1 MKPTRYFPSCWR
13 WSVGR
18 RTSTQ
23 RDRSCTGGGWTPT
36 VCWCR
41 PPTPA
46 ASSPFIVPPFAKTG
60 GGDVE
65 VRCSDGIGG
74 TAPPGPWSLW
84 NCMIRSDFS
93 FITSNLLGFPQKV
106 LFSLLGDPRACP
118 RPAHCVDPRACSV
131 PTCLHTLPWACT
143 RPELQEGACTIGLPA
158 AQQKSP
164 VLSSQNQKW
173 QPYPSSI
180 WSIPHHRMPV
190 QVSMQ
195 AWVAGPCSKTHTQ
208 CRLVVEYLSSQSP
221 QIHGKQDSTT
231 TLWRFDAKQSKSCKK
246 PPQNQV
252 LNQTKHWTTRPAH
265 SPQAPGSVGPLLSY
279 PFQSGDQA
287 SRQHSPH
294 AASMLAPSIHD
305 NQLHTPRLHKRKAW
319 VHNLRIPKGKNWD
332 TPLFLSQQV
341 GRFECVILAAGGLA
355 TGRSS

>member
-1 MKPTRYFPSCWR
+1 MRPTRYFPSCWR

-195 AWVAGPCSKTHTQ
+195 AWVAGPCSKTHT
-208 CRLVVEYLSSQSP
+208 
-221 QIHGKQDSTT
+221 
-231 TLWRFDAKQSKSCKK
+231 
-246 PPQNQV
+246 
-252 LNQTKHWTTRPAH
+252 H
-265 SPQAPGSVGPLLSY
+265 SA
-279 PFQSGDQA
+279 D
-287 SRQHSPH
+287 
-294 AASMLAPSIHD
+294 
-305 NQLHTPRLHKRKAW
+305 W
-319 VHNLRIPKGKNWD
+319 
-332 TPLFLSQQV
+332 
-341 GRFECVILAAGGLA
+341 
-355 TGRSS
+355 